1 MTPRN
6 SWTEYERAV
15 RLYTEA
21 GAAETVQRIV
31 TSISKLSR
39 RLDIFYRDRFAALD
53 IQPIE
58 WPVLQALAM
67 EGRRGYSHPS
77 RLADAAGVSASTMT
91 HRLDRMAER
100 GLIER
105 RPDPDNRTRMVIS
118 LTRAGWELFRAA
130 VLEAE
135 VGEAGIFEP
144 LTEAE
149 RSTLAALLEKALAG
163 GDPDRRRRRVTE
175 VRAPRTRPTSAR

>member
-1 MTPRN
+1 MTRRTP
-6 SWTEYERAV
+6 WAEYEAAV

-31 TSISKLSR
+31 TAMSRLSR
-39 RLDIFYRDRFAALD
+39 RLDVFYDQRFHMVEVSR
-53 IQPIE
+53 IE

-67 EGRRGYSHPS
+67 EGRRGSSHPS

-91 HRLDRMAER
+91 HRLDRMVER

-105 RPDPDNRTRMVIS
+105 STDPDNRTRMVVS
-118 LTRAGWELFRAA
+118 LTRDGWELFRTA

-135 VGEAGIFEP
+135 REEAGVFAP
-144 LTEAE
+144 LTDDE
-149 RSTLAALLEKALAG
+149 RTELARLLEKALAA
-163 GDPDRRRRRVTE
+163 GDPESDKRR
-175 VRAPRTRPTSAR
+175 